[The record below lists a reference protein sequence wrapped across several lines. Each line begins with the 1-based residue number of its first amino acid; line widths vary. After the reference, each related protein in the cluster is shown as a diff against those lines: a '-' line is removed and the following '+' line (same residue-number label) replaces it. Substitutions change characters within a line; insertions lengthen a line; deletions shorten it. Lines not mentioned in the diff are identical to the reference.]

1 MQDCKV
7 NILGTEYKIKIKK
20 YDEEPRFKER
30 SIDGFHDEDLK
41 LIVILDMS
49 THPDFKN
56 ESEEKI
62 NSCMKSILRHEII
75 HGFFSQSG
83 LSFSANVFNGSWCN
97 NEEMVDWIAIQ
108 SPKMFKVFQE
118 LDIL

>member
-7 NILGTEYKIKIKK
+7 NILGTEYQIKIKK
-20 YDEEPRFKER
+20 YDDEPCFKEK
-30 SIDGFHDEDLK
+30 SLDGYHDEDLK

-49 THPDFKN
+49 THPELKN
-56 ESEEKI
+56 ETEEKI
-62 NSCMKSILRHEII
+62 NTCMKPTLRHEII

-83 LSFSANVFNGSWCN
+83 LSFSANQFGGAWCL
-97 NEEMVDWIAIQ
+97 NEEMVDWFAIQ

-118 LDIL
+118 LDLL